1 MAGKH
6 CTPKTISKTGGAEIA
21 GGRAQLYGLLGA
33 VFGRIPD
40 LDLIGRIR
48 AREFECMFER
58 CAELADEGFRSGL
71 RLLSSYSDEIGRRQE
86 AELLTEL
93 SVDRTKIL
101 RGTGHPDLKPPYE
114 GLYAREKGMGDS
126 VLEVRR
132 FYRKAGLLPDEAVPE
147 PADFLCVEL
156 DFMRQLCLRE
166 QEEWSSGGAAA
177 ETIALQ
183 REFLAEH
190 LGRWVG
196 DFCRALQAHGITGFY
211 RGIGLILGAF
221 IRTELEWARGR
232 A

>member
-1 MAGKH
+1 MEGPSSTVFSGPCSVESRTWTSSAG
-6 CTPKTISKTGGAEIA
+6 
-21 GGRAQLYGLLGA
+21 
-33 VFGRIPD
+33 FGRESLSACSNGVLNWPTKGSVPD
-40 LDLIGRIR
+40 
-48 AREFECMFER
+48 
-58 CAELADEGFRSGL
+58 SGSS
-71 RLLSSYSDEIGRRQE
+71 SSYSDEIGRRQE

-221 IRTELEWARGR
+221 VRTELEWAAGTCVKPLIQMGTDDPF
-232 A
+232 